1 MRFAHL
7 RLGRLTPH
15 DCCAAPCWAGSGQFR
30 LSNWSTIMSQLSLA
44 FDASLMIRD
53 EQGRYL
59 PATAEQILDAARKVI
74 DQKVQRGAAFTS
86 SELVKEYLIAK
97 LGGFEHEVFAALF
110 LDARATREC
119 RSMTTARYNQPSS
132 VGR

>member
-1 MRFAHL
+1 
-7 RLGRLTPH
+7 
-15 DCCAAPCWAGSGQFR
+15 
-30 LSNWSTIMSQLSLA
+30 MSQLSLA

-59 PATAEQILDAARKVI
+59 PATAEQILEAARKVI

-86 SELVKEYLIAK
+86 SELVKDYLIAK
-97 LGGFEHEVFAALF
+97 LGGFEHEVFSALF

-132 VGR
+132 VGS

>member
-7 RLGRLTPH
+7 RLNRLSPP
-15 DCCAAPCWAGSGQFR
+15 DCCAAPCWAGLGQFR
-30 LSNWSTIMSQLSLA
+30 PSNWSTIMSQLSLT

-53 EQGRYL
+53 EQDRYL
-59 PATAEQILDAARKVI
+59 PASAEQILNAARKVI

-86 SELVKEYLIAK
+86 SELVKDYLIAK
-97 LGGFEHEVFAALF
+97 LGGFEHEVFATLF
-110 LDARATREC
+110 LDAKATREC

>member
-1 MRFAHL
+1 
-7 RLGRLTPH
+7 
-15 DCCAAPCWAGSGQFR
+15 
-30 LSNWSTIMSQLSLA
+30 MSQLSLV

-86 SELVKEYLIAK
+86 SELVNVSYWASVIKKVSRSERL
-97 LGGFEHEVFAALF
+97 AAPI
-110 LDARATREC
+110 E
-119 RSMTTARYNQPSS
+119 
-132 VGR
+132 